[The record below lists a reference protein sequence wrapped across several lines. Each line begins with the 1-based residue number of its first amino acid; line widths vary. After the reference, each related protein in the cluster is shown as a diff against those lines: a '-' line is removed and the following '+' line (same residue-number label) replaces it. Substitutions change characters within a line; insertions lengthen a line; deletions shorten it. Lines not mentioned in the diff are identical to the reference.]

1 MWISQKCPHPA
12 GLAPPSGSLRTLLSL
27 SFGAETREMKGEGG
41 RERGGSLTGENEYN
55 RKKEETYRKNKGE

>member
-1 MWISQKCPHPA
+1 MST
-12 GLAPPSGSLRTLLSL
+12 PSRPGPTIRLTQDIAFI